1 MPDNSYKIEHLKKS
15 FHSSKN
21 GQMQIFEDL
30 NMEIE
35 KGKITAVLGPSGCG
49 KSTLLAILAGFEGYE
64 SGNVPE
70 NKNMGVVFQ
79 TPALF
84 PWLTV
89 EENIAYGLKRHGIK
103 KTERR
108 KQIEKY
114 LKLVQLNEYAGLY
127 PRELSGGMQQRAA
140 LARTLVLHPEVLLMD
155 EPFSALD
162 PKLKSQ
168 MQKLT
173 LQLWKE
179 LEQTIFL
186 VTHDVEEALILADTI
201 YVMQECPAGV
211 HKKIQVPWKEKNDE
225 IRTTKEFFDLKN
237 SLLNN

>member
-1 MPDNSYKIEHLKKS
+1 
-15 FHSSKN
+15 
-21 GQMQIFEDL
+21 
-30 NMEIE
+30 
-35 KGKITAVLGPSGCG
+35 
-49 KSTLLAILAGFEGYE
+49 
-64 SGNVPE
+64 
-70 NKNMGVVFQ
+70 
-79 TPALF
+79 
-84 PWLTV
+84 
-89 EENIAYGLKRHGIK
+89 
-103 KTERR
+103 
-108 KQIEKY
+108 
-114 LKLVQLNEYAGLY
+114 
-127 PRELSGGMQQRAA
+127 
-140 LARTLVLHPEVLLMD
+140 MD